1 MAHALAACKRFRTV
15 GKALA
20 VAWVLS
26 AAVNFAAPGGADDRI
41 PLESLKA
48 GTEVDA
54 QILSKHRFSGWFV
67 NIGTDRS
74 AFLEFEEACDGF
86 PTEGMNTWLRGS
98 TLTARVL
105 ENDGEKIWLTTRSGS
120 LERPKRFRT
129 PPEESQIAEFSGISS
144 ERDQVLDGEFPHAM
158 PRDWVRKAP
167 RTGWSPWHGSA
178 AMGDFARKEEVRP
191 LESVEAAEEPE
202 EETKWNS
209 LEAET
214 EVKLENRAEQERG
227 NETEEWGV
235 PPGFAFSAPAW
246 EWSGAGNW
254 LAEDSAEAGLR
265 DDVPLNMWY
274 GEDGEWYG
282 DNFFGPAMWGTY
294 EEGADGF
301 IGRRHGQV
309 PKRANLKE
317 QFEKE
322 QFEKG
327 DAAKKVTTLM
337 LRNVPNAYD
346 REALM
351 AELANLGFE
360 GSFDFLY
367 LPIDT
372 STKNNVGYAFV
383 NFCDEEA
390 CMKCMNALRGY
401 FFKGQPYNR
410 RRPAIVSVAHLQG
423 LEANLQHYSRTQVFN
438 ARLPCQRP
446 WVAREAATALALADC
461 QWAPGGFAKLME
473 DAAARPGTQPDTQ
486 SLIHRRRARER
497 WMFHN
502 YGLAAYDMMPDGGFG
517 PGDQPLYSNDT
528 PRYHNPGQVVHEGMN
543 ADMNAQALKQVED
556 KESQLAN
563 TDKPS
568 GPDQNRTAV
577 SVLSRMLR
585 GESVD
590 HHDLPEEDEEMDS
603 HGLDL
608 LVPEI
613 MPVMPGAA
621 SFDEWYGWPGLVYN
635 YEYAMP
641 GPSGPPGP
649 PGPQEVPGKD
659 EADTEKTTVVLTNVP
674 RGFSAQNVFDVLKR
688 LEVYEFCR
696 GLCFLDAETGYAGQ
710 RTSVLQ
716 FNSVE
721 QAEIAKK
728 SLVESTWGGD
738 RKGENAKIQV
748 EDLLTHDLEQFSA
761 GGTRAASSWEEEEL
775 MMPDYT
781 DQWEQPSWLTA
792 ARMPDDYAPPKTGM
806 EFLGQESDLGNV
818 SPEGDMAQAEA
829 DGFPDIP
836 AVPTSMD
843 VGSPSAPADAD
854 DSSAPTETNRQDQFL
869 EDEFDTSWPKLPSK
883 AKKSADASGADA
895 FPEWVDAE
903 VCGMFPKGAWV
914 RMTTPSTRTDFRCL
928 LRKEQFTESFVE
940 QSHIGMKIQV
950 RVLEVN
956 LAQKQLYLSM
966 LEPQDVPT

>member
-1 MAHALAACKRFRTV
+1 
-15 GKALA
+15 
-20 VAWVLS
+20 
-26 AAVNFAAPGGADDRI
+26 
-41 PLESLKA
+41 
-48 GTEVDA
+48 
-54 QILSKHRFSGWFV
+54 
-67 NIGTDRS
+67 
-74 AFLEFEEACDGF
+74 
-86 PTEGMNTWLRGS
+86 
-98 TLTARVL
+98 
-105 ENDGEKIWLTTRSGS
+105 
-120 LERPKRFRT
+120 
-129 PPEESQIAEFSGISS
+129 
-144 ERDQVLDGEFPHAM
+144 M
-158 PRDWVRKAP
+158 PRDWVRKAQ
-167 RTGWSPWHGSA
+167 RTGWSPWHGSTA
-178 AMGDFARKEEVRP
+178 VGDFARKEEMRP
-191 LESVEAAEEPE
+191 LESVEAGEEAEAEEIK
-202 EETKWNS
+202 ETTWNS

-214 EVKLENRAEQERG
+214 EVKLESRAEQEVG
-227 NETEEWGV
+227 NCETEQWGV
-235 PPGFAFSAPAW
+235 PPGFAFSAPPW
-246 EWSGAGNW
+246 EWSGAGSW

-274 GEDGEWYG
+274 GEDGEWYA
-282 DNFFGPAMWGTY
+282 DNFFGPAMWGY

-383 NFCDEEA
+383 NFCNEEA
-390 CMKCMNALRGY
+390 CMNCMNALRGY

-446 WVAREAATALALADC
+446 WVAREAATALADC

-486 SLIHRRRARER
+486 SLIHRRRVRER

-563 TDKPS
+563 TDKPN
-568 GPDQNRTAV
+568 GPEQNRTAV

-590 HHDLPEEDEEMDS
+590 HHDLPEEDEIDEMDP
-603 HGLDL
+603 HGMDL

-613 MPVMPGAA
+613 MPVMPGAG
-621 SFDEWYGWPGLVYN
+621 SFDEWYGWPSLVYN
-635 YEYAMP
+635 YDYGM
-641 GPSGPPGP
+641 SGPPQ
-649 PGPQEVPGKD
+649 PGPVPEEVQAKD

-674 RGFSAQNVFDVLKR
+674 RSFSAQNVFDVLKR
-688 LEVYEFCR
+688 LDVYESCR

-721 QAEIAKK
+721 QAELAKK

-775 MMPDYT
+775 MMPEYA
-781 DQWEQPSWLTA
+781 DQWDAPSSWLTA
-792 ARMPDDYAPPKTGM
+792 GRPPDVYVPPKTGM
-806 EFLGQESDLGNV
+806 EFLGQESHTGNL
-818 SPEGDMAQAEA
+818 SAHEGDGAHFVVSEAEA
-829 DGFPDIP
+829 DCFEVP
-836 AVPTSMD
+836 AVPPGMD

-854 DSSAPTETNRQDQFL
+854 SSASPEMNRQDQFL
-869 EDEFDTSWPKLPSK
+869 EEFDTRDR
-883 AKKSADASGADA
+883 KS
-895 FPEWVDAE
+895 V
-903 VCGMFPKGAWV
+903 V
-914 RMTTPSTRTDFRCL
+914 
-928 LRKEQFTESFVE
+928 
-940 QSHIGMKIQV
+940 
-950 RVLEVN
+950 
-956 LAQKQLYLSM
+956 
-966 LEPQDVPT
+966 